1 MKRLPLLL
9 ALILLLALLGQS
21 FTARAE
27 ILTARTV
34 SITFTLTTKSAF
46 LRSGPSLSA
55 ARVASIFKD
64 QTYTVIARSADGAWL
79 RLDYAGVAEAWVSR
93 SLGMVRG
100 NVSALPVGVGFTS
113 GNTTPAPATS
123 TGGSGNTAGVSHSAR
138 VAFTVLVKSIFA
150 RSAPSF
156 SGARIASLF
165 KNQTYGVTAISGDGL
180 WLQLDLSGTGGWVL
194 ASAGTVKGD
203 VNGLPAIGASPA
215 PTVTPPPAP
224 AATAPPLAGDFIVVG
239 SRVREIYQ
247 RGLALGNNP
256 RVFSKIGDC
265 NSINPYF
272 LTAFDTPHGY
282 QLSGP
287 YAALQDTVSNFSGS
301 FSRESLA
308 AQLGF
313 SPATVLDPTWA
324 NARQCRSDENP
335 LGCEYR
341 LRRPSLAFISLGTN
355 SIWQTDADFETG
367 MRRIIETS
375 IEKGVAPILGT
386 KADNLEGDDRFN
398 EIIVR
403 LASEYDIPLWN
414 FKQAVTGL
422 PNSGLAADNFHLVWG
437 PPFYLDEASAQTG
450 WQRRNLTALQAL
462 NAVWKASR

>member
-1 MKRLPLLL
+1 MKRLPHFLT
-9 ALILLLALLGQS
+9 LALLLLTLLGQP

-27 ILTARTV
+27 SV
-34 SITFTLTTKSAF
+34 TFTLTAKSAF

-64 QTYTVIARSADGAWL
+64 QTYTVIARSADGTWL

-93 SLGMVRG
+93 SLGTVHG
-100 NVSALPVGVGFTS
+100 NMSALPVGLGITS
-113 GNTTPAPATS
+113 GNATLAPATS
-123 TGGSGNTAGVSHSAR
+123 TGGSGNSAR
-138 VAFTVLVKSIFA
+138 VGNSARAAFTVLAKSAFA
-150 RSAPSF
+150 RSAPSLA
-156 SGARIASLF
+156 GARLASLF
-165 KNQTYGVTAISGDGL
+165 KNQTYSVTAISGDGL

-194 ASAGTVKGD
+194 ASTGMVKGD
-203 VNGLPAIGASPA
+203 VSGLPVIGASPA
-215 PTVTPPPAP
+215 PPETPLPAP
-224 AATAPPLAGDFIVVG
+224 TATAPPLAGDFISVG
-239 SRVREIYQ
+239 SRAREIFQ
-247 RGLALGNNP
+247 RGLALGNDP

-272 LTAFDTPHGY
+272 LTPFDTPKGY

-287 YAALQDTVSNFSGS
+287 YMALQDTVSNFYGS

-324 NARQCRSDENP
+324 NARQCRNDENP

-341 LRRPSLAFISLGTN
+341 LRHPSMAFISLGTN

-375 IEKGVAPILGT
+375 IEKGVVPILGT

-398 EIIVR
+398 QIILR

-414 FKQAVTGL
+414 FKQAVAGL

-462 NAVWKASR
+462 TAVWQASR